1 MSRQQTPDP
10 VEPLEP
16 GASAPQH
23 MRAMQF
29 ARFGGAE
36 VLAEVEAAV
45 PTLPAGCVLV
55 RVAATSVNP
64 VDILAR
70 RGLLRLGTG
79 FALPRGTGMDYAGE
93 VVGMAPDVSST
104 FVGER
109 VWGFLGVP
117 RGATAAAA
125 EFVIAR
131 VGTYSA
137 APLDRDLV
145 TAAALPLAGS
155 TALVALRDHLKLSSG
170 DRLLVRG
177 GAGGI
182 ASTAIQLAH
191 ALGAHVTALVSS
203 RDLAFARE
211 LGADAALDYRTHG
224 PEQLGE
230 FDAILDVTGTALFGY
245 QKLLSPGGRLVSTA
259 AMGYAY
265 VLPSVIFGSRR
276 IRAFAVKPTTA
287 VLAAL
292 SGFVNRGELSPVVD
306 TVWPLAD
313 LGAAHRA
320 LEVGGTRGKQ
330 VVSLSTAFREESPS
344 RR

>member
-1 MSRQQTPDP
+1 MTRQHIPAP
-10 VEPLEP
+10 VEPREP
-16 GASAPQH
+16 GAAAPAQL
-23 MRAMQF
+23 MRAVQL

-36 VLAEVEAAV
+36 VLSEVEVAV
-45 PTLPAGCVLV
+45 PTLPSGSVLV

-64 VDILAR
+64 VDTLAR
-70 RGLLRLGTG
+70 RGLLRFGTG

-93 VVGMAPDVSST
+93 VVQKAPDVSST

-125 EFVIAR
+125 EFVVAR
-131 VGTYSA
+131 VGTFSP

-145 TAAALPLAGS
+145 SSAALPLAGS

-182 ASTAIQLAH
+182 GSAAIQIAR
-191 ALGAHVTALVSS
+191 AIGAHVTTLVSS

-230 FDAILDVTGTALFGY
+230 FDAILDVTGTALLGY

-265 VLPSVIFGSRR
+265 VLPSVIFGGRR
-276 IRAFAVKPTTA
+276 VRAFAVTPSTS

-292 SGFVNRGELSPVVD
+292 SGFVNRGELAPVVE

-313 LGAAHRA
+313 IGSAHRA
-320 LEVGGTRGKQ
+320 LEAGGTRGKH
-330 VVSLSTAFREESPS
+330 VVSIP
-344 RR
+344 